1 MPCRQHRLIDF
12 ITQHR
17 RRLALLAAATLLAA
31 CASTAPNT
39 TACHKAITACRPHR
53 PMRCCKWC

>member
-17 RRLALLAAATLLAA
+17 
-31 CASTAPNT
+31 
-39 TACHKAITACRPHR
+39 IG
-53 PMRCCKWC
+53 RCFNLVKILSGSLYCFKGCLKNNPILIDSISA